1 MSSTGEGVEGREE
14 EERGVEG
21 RGGER
26 RGRERRGR
34 ERRGES
40 LTTFHPSGQ
49 RLSNSFHLE
58 TEEGVAS

>member
-21 RGGER
+21 RGG
-26 RGRERRGR
+26 ERRGR

>member
-14 EERGVEG
+14 VERGVEG
-21 RGGER
+21 RGG
-26 RGRERRGR
+26 